1 MRGRLV
7 CIARCRRAQGDADV
21 HRDAPFEA
29 DAGFLDGEPRL
40 LGLSSSRFI
49 DEEAVGDQPNG
60 RGGQGTGFHTGCA
73 NVGGRDT
80 DEITAKHQNQAANG
94 RGRDPTAVGRWVC
107 ILVRHASDSET
118 ERRESSDWKPTT
130 RLPCCQ
136 NATRPV
142 AENKLP
148 VSGIKRTTAPT
159 RTGAVDGFAQKRGTD
174 PLRDGRAAFRTTT
187 GSGSVPLF
195 VQSRRCPI
203 KQEATTT
210 R

>member
-1 MRGRLV
+1 V
-7 CIARCRRAQGDADV
+7 HARAVGVHCSMQAGAGDADV

-40 LGLSSSRFI
+40 LRLSSSRFI

-60 RGGQGTGFHTGCA
+60 SGGQGTSFHAGCA
-73 NVGGRDT
+73 NVGGRDA
-80 DEITAKHQNQAANG
+80 DEIAAKHQNQAANG

-159 RTGAVDGFAQKRGTD
+159 RTGAVLWILPNNTSGPVPSMVLHKKGGLTPYEMDERRFGPPRVRGLS
-174 PLRDGRAAFRTTT
+174 PFL
-187 GSGSVPLF
+187 
-195 VQSRRCPI
+195 
-203 KQEATTT
+203 
-210 R
+210 